1 MSTVLSKWMT
11 LFLALTILFT
21 PLFVYLDSLHREVV
35 DTVLHQSL
43 KEASIAG
50 YYTPEIIQDI
60 KDTLVN
66 DYKFVEDDITIRATT
81 SLKQRGEYIDISL
94 SVPRGPIFILNLFN
108 QGPDRIERT
117 ASIMSEH
124 IS

>member
-1 MSTVLSKWMT
+1 MSSVLSKWMT
-11 LFLALTILFT
+11 VYLVLTIVFT

-50 YYTPEIIQDI
+50 HYTPEIIQDI
-60 KDTLVN
+60 KDTLVD
-66 DYKFVEDDITIRATT
+66 DYKFNEDDISIIATT
-81 SLKQRGEYIDISL
+81 VQKQRGEYIDITL
-94 SVPRGPIFILNLFN
+94 SVPRGPIFILNMFN
-108 QGPDRIERT
+108 QGPERIERT
-117 ASIMSEH
+117 ARIMSEH